1 MKKNII
7 FSILLLLLVVF
18 NIFIGLKLWSAIEDN
33 DDFAPYT
40 EKNFDVAYIISSDIL
55 SPSQLKN
62 EVTPIAQNYEKN
74 VKLTSLVL
82 LSFLPRVDTYESQ
95 SISLH

>member
-40 EKNFDVAYIISSDIL
+40 EK
-55 SPSQLKN
+55 
-62 EVTPIAQNYEKN
+62 
-74 VKLTSLVL
+74 KLWKERKINKSW
-82 LSFLPRVDTYESQ
+82 LSFRK
-95 SISLH
+95 